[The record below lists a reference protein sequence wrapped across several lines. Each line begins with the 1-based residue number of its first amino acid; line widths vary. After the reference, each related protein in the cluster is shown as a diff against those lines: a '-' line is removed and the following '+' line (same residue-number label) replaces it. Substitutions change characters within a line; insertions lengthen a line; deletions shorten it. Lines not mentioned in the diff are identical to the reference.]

1 MAEDDQ
7 RRDGEGVFN
16 AWSRRKRAARKTDEA
31 REVETAEQNAQETK
45 TGAAAE
51 PEGVEVDEQYLASL
65 PTIDD
70 ITGQTD
76 LQPFL
81 KHGVPSAL
89 RNAAMRKVW
98 LANALI
104 RDHDDPAVDYA
115 WDWNAPEG
123 VPGAGGTLN
132 REGVTKM
139 VKDLVNR
146 ERPDDPEQSAQAEAR
161 SVEGVTDEECDAP
174 IADDRAEEDQKDEE
188 AVPQTSSVRRTDPAA
203 PAATASAE
211 DLGDPIEDGA
221 SVSTNTDNRAQ
232 VGTARHGGA
241 IPKT

>member
-7 RRDGEGVFN
+7 RRDGEGVFS
-16 AWSRRKRAARKTDEA
+16 AWSRRKRAARKADEA
-31 REVETAEQNAQETK
+31 NEVEAAERNAQEIR
-45 TGAAAE
+45 TGAVAE

-65 PTIDD
+65 PTIDEV
-70 ITGQTD
+70 TGQTD

-115 WDWNAPEG
+115 WDWNAPDG

-146 ERPDDPEQSAQAEAR
+146 ERPDEPEQTAQADAR
-161 SVEGVTDEECDAP
+161 TVDDATDEEWDAP
-174 IADDRAEEDQKDEE
+174 IAEDLAEADQKDEE
-188 AVPQTSSVRRTDPAA
+188 AAPQTWSVRRTDPITT
-203 PAATASAE
+203 AATASSE
-211 DLGDPIEDGA
+211 DLGDPKEDGA
-221 SVSTNTDNRAQ
+221 GVSTNTDKRARLCS
-232 VGTARHGGA
+232 ARHGGA